1 MYYYTMSNLMNT
13 YFGPLSK
20 NYCNYF
26 LFLSMFF
33 FTVMT
38 IIFIFEIYYL
48 VKNRKNL
55 IMTNMTKPVLL
66 VFNLFI
72 LYFVNRLL
80 YTMCSKSL
88 G

>member
-1 MYYYTMSNLMNT
+1 MSNFTNT

-20 NYCNYF
+20 TYCSYF
-26 LFLSMFF
+26 LLLSIFF
-33 FTVMT
+33 FVIMVLTF
-38 IIFIFEIYYL
+38 FIEIYDL
-48 VKNRKNL
+48 IKNRKNL
-55 IMTNMTKPVLL
+55 KLSYITKPILII
-66 VFNLFI
+66 FNLFV